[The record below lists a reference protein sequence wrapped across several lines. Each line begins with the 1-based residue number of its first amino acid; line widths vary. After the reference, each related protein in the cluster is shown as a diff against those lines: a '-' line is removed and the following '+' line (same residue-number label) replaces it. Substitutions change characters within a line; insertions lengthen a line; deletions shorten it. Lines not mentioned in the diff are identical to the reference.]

1 MKMNR
6 RTFLAGTVA
15 AGASLIPAVKVKA
28 AISDDSYATLIDL
41 AKCDGCEG
49 LDMPACVGACRVGNA
64 DRFPNP
70 DPEQIRDYWPQKK
83 HEDWSDKKDVTNKFT
98 PYNWI
103 FVQQIEVNGR
113 KISVPRRCMHCDN
126 PPCAKICPFG
136 IKHKTK
142 EGPVYID
149 QSLCFGGAKCRT
161 VCPWSVPQRQA
172 GVGIYTYFQK
182 YIPAGGG
189 VMFKCD
195 LCRSRLQKDKQPF
208 CIDACPK
215 DAMQIGKRK
224 DIYTKALALKSQ
236 YKGDLYGMD
245 EHGGTSTVYVSP
257 VPFKDIDDAL
267 VEQAGMP
274 SGKVG
279 QVGKKQ
285 KVVRMHKPK
294 NMLEKQSLLAKTTVA
309 APLLGALGAFVLATK
324 NRTKKGDGNENS

>member
-15 AGASLIPAVKVKA
+15 AGASLIPVVKSKA
-28 AISDDSYATLIDL
+28 AVSDESYATLIDL
-41 AKCDGCEG
+41 SKCDGCE
-49 LDMPACVGACRVGNA
+49 DRKTPACVSSCRAGNA

-70 DPEQIRDYWPQKK
+70 DPDQIRDYWPQKK
-83 HEDWSDKKDVTNKFT
+83 HEDWSNKKHLTNRFT

-103 FVQQIEVNGR
+103 FVQQVVVNGT
-113 KISVPRRCMHCDN
+113 KVSVPRRCMHCDN

-189 VMFKCD
+189 VMYKCD
-195 LCRSRLQKDKQPF
+195 LCRTRLQKNQQPF

-224 DIYTKALALKSQ
+224 DIYAKALALKEKYS
-236 YKGDLYGMD
+236 GDLYGMD
-245 EHGGTSTVYVSP
+245 EHGGTSTIYVSP
-257 VPFKDIDDAL
+257 IPFKDIDDAL
-267 VEQAGMP
+267 VAQTVKP
-274 SGKVG
+274 NSQSSK
-279 QVGKKQ
+279 VGKKI
-285 KVVRMHKPK
+285 KAVRLHQPE
-294 NMLEKQSLLAKTTVA
+294 NMLDKQSMLSKTTVA
-309 APLLGALGAFVLATK
+309 APLLGALGAFVLAAK
-324 NRTKKGDGNENS
+324 NRTKKEDGNGNS